1 MERPSLRFQV
11 PESIASMAFADLPQS
26 PELSEEVQR
35 LQVQSLGDL
44 KNIALPNPGRATK
57 ADKALILEVGCLLR
71 RAKRGEFGKR
81 SGEGF
86 CRRDWGHLWRTSPG
100 HVAGKMIDL
109 PEAASGV
116 PLALFKMPTRLRNI
130 LHVLDL
136 KHAGDLKGREY
147 QQFLRAP
154 GMGAKMLQA
163 LRIVVQQIREA
174 PGGTCEPIP
183 EKTSRVPP
191 CFVVPEAVRDII
203 PYDFPISPRLD
214 GVLRRMGIARLGDLH
229 GTEFCEMSLLAA
241 CGPATLKEALRL
253 IEHLQQSRAGTSRP
267 GND

>member
-11 PESIASMAFADLPQS
+11 PESIGSLAFADLPQS
-26 PELSEEVQR
+26 PELSEELERLHVQC
-35 LQVQSLGDL
+35 LGDL
-44 KNIALPNPGRATK
+44 KNIALPGPRRASK

-81 SGEGF
+81 SGEGL
-86 CRRDWGHLWRTSPG
+86 CQRDWGHLWRTSPG
-100 HVAGKMIDL
+100 HVPGETIDI

-116 PLALFKMPTRLRNI
+116 PLAVFEMPPRLRNI
-130 LHVLDL
+130 LQVLDL
-136 KHAGDLKGREY
+136 KHAGDLNGREY

-163 LRIVVQQIREA
+163 LRKVVQQIREA

-183 EKTSRVPP
+183 EKKSRVPP
-191 CFVVPEAVRDII
+191 CFVVPEAVRDVI
-203 PYDFPISPRLD
+203 PYDFPITPRLD

-229 GTEFCEMSLLAA
+229 GMEFCEMSLLAA

-253 IEHLQQSRAGTSRP
+253 IEHLQQSRAGTTRP